1 MTKIMFDKFSVPA
14 IYVAMQVV
22 LCHLGSG
29 STTGIMLYSGDSMSH
44 SVPIYEGHSIPH
56 AISRLS
62 LAGSDITD
70 YLCKISTKKGYAF
83 TYKYAMDLNVAYR
96 MKETITYVAL
106 NFEQEIEKAKH
117 RSSVEQGYKLLDGEV
132 INVGAERFHGLELL
146 FQPSMVKRD
155 RHKFMKKPIA

>member
-1 MTKIMFDKFSVPA
+1 MIKIIFDKFSVPA
-14 IYVAMQVV
+14 IYVAMQVI

-70 YLCKISTKKGYAF
+70 YLCKISAKKGYAF
-83 TYKYAMDLNVAYR
+83 TYKCAMDLNVAYR

-106 NFEQEIEKAKH
+106 NFEQEIEKAKN
-117 RSSVEQGYKLLDGEV
+117 RSSVEQGFKLLDGEV